1 MLSYHNRPFWV
12 EHNVRRFLQISSF
25 MNCFEN
31 FLRKLRLH
39 KYEKYLF
46 TRMFVLQKFV
56 WKKARLQKK
65 KKKLCVAE
73 CLLVRMCVSGGA
85 CYPECTCQNALLT
98 GKNVHVCETMLTGK
112 NVHVC
117 ESMLTD
123 KNVQAKG
130 VFTGNSV
137 GGWKVLTGKT
147 VRT

>member
-1 MLSYHNRPFWV
+1 M
-12 EHNVRRFLQISSF
+12 
-25 MNCFEN
+25 
-31 FLRKLRLH
+31 
-39 KYEKYLF
+39 
-46 TRMFVLQKFV
+46 
-56 WKKARLQKK
+56 
-65 KKKLCVAE
+65 AE

-98 GKNVHVCETMLTGK
+98 GKNVHVCESMLTGE

-137 GGWKVLTGKT
+137 GGWGWGGGRCSLARLCVPRTVAHGKECACLCCE
-147 VRT
+147 

>member
-1 MLSYHNRPFWV
+1 MKESK
-12 EHNVRRFLQISSF
+12 I
-25 MNCFEN
+25 
-31 FLRKLRLH
+31 
-39 KYEKYLF
+39 
-46 TRMFVLQKFV
+46 
-56 WKKARLQKK
+56 A

-98 GKNVHVCETMLTGK
+98 GKNVHVCESMLTGK

-123 KNVQAKG
+123 INVQAKG

-137 GGWKVLTGKT
+137 GGWGWGVEGAHWQDCAYLGRLLTGKNVHVYAVNRPT
-147 VRT
+147 F